1 MMITATEE
9 SLNFAGIEVL
19 IVKVI
24 HTRDKIGESI
34 CTKRAYRAG

>member
-1 MMITATEE
+1 MITNAGE

-19 IVKVI
+19 IAKVI

-34 CTKRAYRAG
+34 CTKRVYRAG